1 MGRMR
6 GYMKRE
12 PHFNQE
18 KQNNSSHTIPDIQII
33 DLDNN
38 EKTDLNTETLM
49 ESDMKSHMESD
60 IESDMESDEEAPAG
74 QEPRRKGFHIG
85 AHTAMHLALLAV
97 VVIVVIVVIDRVG
110 KMGQFISQEEI
121 FKDGEGIYDNTY
133 DQFLPALDA
142 DGNLIVTETGKDM
155 TILMLGNSPLSDD
168 KDSEDGLAN
177 MIAERTGANV
187 INCAISGSYMAAQQ
201 PNFYA
206 TKQSYMDAYTPYWL
220 CVLACIED
228 IDPYQETAAEALG
241 ENTPLEAEEVYE
253 ILSALDMNTV
263 DVVAFM
269 YDGTDYLMGHEIYS
283 AENSAD
289 IQQFSG
295 NLEASIDLIQYY
307 FPHIRI
313 IVMSPAYAFGVN
325 ENGEYIS
332 SDIQTYGQD
341 FLSTY
346 FYMEMLS
353 CVDKGVTFV
362 DNLYGTIN
370 EDIASEYLSDNIH
383 LNVKGRKLMAD
394 RFIYAL
400 TYFDS

>member
-1 MGRMR
+1 
-6 GYMKRE
+6 MKKK
-12 PHFNQE
+12 PNSNQE
-18 KQNNSSHTIPDIQII
+18 TQNNSSHTIPDIQVINLDI
-33 DLDNN
+33 D
-38 EKTDLNTETLM
+38 EKTDLNIETSM
-49 ESDMKSHMESD
+49 ESH
-60 IESDMESDEEAPAG
+60 EETSLE
-74 QEPRRKGFHIG
+74 QEPEKKGFHFS
-85 AHTAMHLALLAV
+85 AHTAMHFALLAAIVIVVV
-97 VVIVVIVVIDRVG
+97 VVIIRVG
-110 KMGQFISQEEI
+110 KVRQFISQEEI

-133 DQFLPALDA
+133 DQFLPAMDA
-142 DGNLIVTETGKDM
+142 DGNVIITETDKDL

-168 KDSEDGLAN
+168 KDSEDGLSN

-187 INCAISGSYMAAQQ
+187 INCAVSGSYMAAEQ
-201 PNFYA
+201 PNFYYA
-206 TKQSYMDAYTPYWL
+206 EQSYMDAYTPYWL
-220 CVLACIED
+220 FTLTLTD
-228 IDPYQETAAEALG
+228 KIDHYYTAATEALG
-241 ENTPLEAEEVYE
+241 EDTPPEAEEVFE
-253 ILSALDMNTV
+253 ILSNIDMNTI
-263 DVVAFM
+263 DVIAFM

-283 AENSAD
+283 AQNPSD

-325 ENGEYIS
+325 EDGEYIS
-332 SDIQTYGQD
+332 SDIQSYGQD

-346 FYMEMLS
+346 FHMEMLS

-370 EDIASEYLSDNIH
+370 EDIASEYLIDNIH
-383 LNVKGRKLMAD
+383 LNIEGRKLMAD

>member
-12 PHFNQE
+12 SHFNQE
-18 KQNNSSHTIPDIQII
+18 KQNNSSHAIPDIQII
-33 DLDNN
+33 DLDAN
-38 EKTDLNTETLM
+38 EKTDFNTETLM
-49 ESDMKSHMESD
+49 ESDMKSDM
-60 IESDMESDEEAPAG
+60 ESDMESDLDYDEEAPTE
-74 QEPRRKGFHIG
+74 QEPERRGFRID

-97 VVIVVIVVIDRVG
+97 VVIVVIVVINRVG
-110 KMGQFISQEEI
+110 KMRQFISQEEI
-121 FKDGEGIYDNTY
+121 FKDGEGTYDNTY

-142 DGNLIVTETGKDM
+142 DGNLIVTETGKDL

-187 INCAISGSYMAAQQ
+187 INCAVSGSYMAAEQ
-201 PNFYA
+201 PNFYYA
-206 TKQSYMDAYTPYWL
+206 NQAPMDAYTPYWL
-220 CVLACIED
+220 CTLTYTD
-228 IDPYQETAAEALG
+228 IIDHYYTAAAEALG
-241 ENTPLEAEEVYE
+241 ENIPPEAEEVFE
-253 ILSALDMNTV
+253 TLSTLDMSTV

-269 YDGTDYLMGHEIYS
+269 YDGTDYLMGHEMFNFEQS
-283 AENSAD
+283 TD
-289 IQQFSG
+289 IQQFAG
-295 NLEASIDLIQYY
+295 NLEASIELIQNY

-370 EDIASEYLSDNIH
+370 EDNASEYLSDNIH
-383 LNVKGRKLMAD
+383 LNVEGRKLMAE

>member
-1 MGRMR
+1 
-6 GYMKRE
+6 MKRE
-12 PHFNQE
+12 PHSNQK
-18 KQNNSSHTIPDIQII
+18 KQNNSSHAIPDVQII
-33 DLDNN
+33 DLDANGN
-38 EKTDLNTETLM
+38 TDSGTETL
-49 ESDMKSHMESD
+49 
-60 IESDMESDEEAPAG
+60 IESDEEAPTE
-74 QEPRRKGFHIG
+74 QVPERKGFHIS

-97 VVIVVIVVIDRVG
+97 IVIVVIVVINRISNI
-110 KMGQFISQEEI
+110 GQFISQEDI
-121 FKDGEGIYDNTY
+121 FKDGEGTYDNTF
-133 DQFLPALDA
+133 DQFLPAIDA
-142 DGNLIVTETGKDM
+142 DGNLIATKTGKDM

-177 MIAERTGANV
+177 MIAARTGANV
-187 INCAISGSYMAAQQ
+187 INCAVSGSYMAAEQ
-201 PNFYA
+201 PNFFYA
-206 TKQSYMDAYTPYWL
+206 NLSPMDAYTPYWL
-220 CVLACIED
+220 CVLTSTD
-228 IDPYQETAAEALG
+228 KIDHYYTAAAEALG
-241 ENTPLEAEEVYE
+241 ENIPPEAEEVFE
-253 ILSALDMNTV
+253 TLSTLDMNTV
-263 DVVAFM
+263 DVIAFM
-269 YDGTDYLMGHEIYS
+269 YDGTDYLMGHGMFNLEDS
-283 AENSAD
+283 TD

-295 NLEASIDLIQYY
+295 NLEASIEQIQNH

-332 SDIQTYGQD
+332 SDIQTYGQE

-353 CVDKGVTFV
+353 CGDRGVTFV

-383 LNVKGRKLMAD
+383 LNVEGRKLMAD